1 MNFPQ
6 LLRLLLVRFGGRL
19 PAAAGWLLVAALVL
33 FFLFSMMLWALP
45 VVLAVAA
52 GFFLGRQKD
61 LGTTLLRWRA
71 SLSALRH
78 AWQPGRSS
86 STAVQDV
93 RWRDIEVKPQAQ
105 QAQAAAEVRD
115 ADI

>member
-78 AWQPGRSS
+78 AWTKGGND
-86 STAVQDV
+86 AVQDV